1 MKEAIEEFLKIENE
15 DLLYSYFEI
24 MKTEFK
30 KSKLYDDLSF
40 INFCETVELYIKEF
54 KNKYSR
60 KFNTGNILLYG
71 GF

>member
-24 MKTEFK
+24 MKIEFK

-60 KFNTGNILLYG
+60 KFNAGNILLYG